1 MERPDFRFLVG
12 LLMNL
17 TDHII
22 LDPKD
27 PYEMNYMDGVPP
39 IETLTDGC

>member
-1 MERPDFRFLVG
+1 
-12 LLMNL
+12 MNL

-27 PYEMNYMDGVPP
+27 HMNYIGAGTP